1 MFSKQRQTNSCT
13 NSKRNIS
20 ALRWEDGSSSN
31 VMLILLLLLLIQ
43 TFLKCTTSSVM
54 TQGLALQTTCLLCTA
69 VTKRAVYAVP
79 VLSVYRTD
87 GVSVEMSASKSASR
101 CCLIGHS
108 FQRYQRNFG

>member
-54 TQGLALQTTCLLCTA
+54 TQGLALQTTCLLCIA
-69 VTKRAVYAVP
+69 VTKCAVYAVP